1 PSAHVLPP
9 TCAACLKA
17 EVAFDRVLVQD
28 ELQPLQTLIETAGN
42 KATFSHVVKTG
53 DEHSLKIKLGQVVQR
68 LRDRA
73 DKEQHGL
80 LGVAAELVRHG
91 LDERL
96 EPWPSWRE
104 QPKCWSSCDSTRRT
118 CIPKQL
124 AAMGLRD
131 GLECINAL
139 CYLDQVALESADQNE
154 LVGSEVDK
162 WGRLLIEVMHFS
174 LPAMFIHTVF
184 MCILFME
191 MMLMTPVLNAVTL
204 MLLLLFLLA
213 TLMKLGV
220 GW

>member
-1 PSAHVLPP
+1 
-9 TCAACLKA
+9 
-17 EVAFDRVLVQD
+17 
-28 ELQPLQTLIETAGN
+28 
-42 KATFSHVVKTG
+42 
-53 DEHSLKIKLGQVVQR
+53 
-68 LRDRA
+68 
-73 DKEQHGL
+73 
-80 LGVAAELVRHG
+80 
-91 LDERL
+91 
-96 EPWPSWRE
+96 
-104 QPKCWSSCDSTRRT
+104 
-118 CIPKQL
+118 
-124 AAMGLRD
+124 MGLRD